1 MTTAT
6 QAEHEAATNE
16 GASAPPD
23 IQAVRA
29 SVEEHSPALSGPPWI
44 SASLRRRAPAREG
57 AWRFSRGPLAG
68 SVHGRSCGR
77 PRRPRISPEGKVAV
91 CTLAYAAPLCIASII
106 SARPAAPAS
115 MP

>member
-16 GASAPPD
+16 VASAPPD

-29 SVEEHSPALSGPPWI
+29 SVEEHFPALWPAVDLGL
-44 SASLRRRAPAREG
+44 ATTARAGERRRVALLPR
-57 AWRFSRGPLAG
+57 PLAG

-77 PRRPRISPEGKVAV
+77 PSRPRISPEGKVAV